1 MTPDAAPSWRKEPT
15 DEGHQ
20 EEVGAQA
27 PPRDPAQPLASATG
41 RGGPHPPL
49 PQRAAAGLRH
59 DHTPHRLLLEEGD
72 PAWAPGPSRPGAQA
86 RLGTAWTATSTS
98 RTSAPASLWFASCT
112 AMRRKEYAR

>member
-20 EEVGAQA
+20 EEAGAQA

-41 RGGPHPPL
+41 RGGPYPPL

-72 PAWAPGPSRPGAQA
+72 PLPGPRGPPRPGAQA
-86 RLGTAWTATSTS
+86 RLGTAWTATFG
-98 RTSAPASLWFASCT
+98 SLLAQPCDGRS
-112 AMRRKEYAR
+112 MRDEQGPHPR